1 MVYLYSHRMP
11 SVADV
16 CKKFYTSYYELD
28 CETQKKLAAYLREV
42 QAHINPASVREQT
55 YSTSIVASEE
65 SQYEHIVSILRVL
78 CPSIVST
85 TRETTSKQKLQFN
98 ISWKGTF
105 IVPNQ
110 FCDNLRNSYCANNKT
125 EPFVVRLRGKM
136 SEWQTV
142 EVPDGKH
149 TTQKVEISPV
159 PVVWTGRLR
168 TSSSETLVEPKTKT
182 SNMSMKTSKKPI
194 VNECDLV
201 LENSE
206 LKKRIKQLE
215 DKLSQIFA
223 D

>member
-1 MVYLYSHRMP
+1 MP

-16 CKKFYTSYYELD
+16 CKKFYASYYELNS
-28 CETQKKLAAYLREV
+28 ETQKKLTAYLRDI
-42 QAHINPASVREQT
+42 QSHINPTSVREQT
-55 YSTSIVASEE
+55 YSMSIDTTDV
-65 SQYEHIVSILRVL
+65 SQYEHIVSVLRVL
-78 CPSIVST
+78 CPLIVST
-85 TRETTSKQKLQFN
+85 TRETSSKQKLQFN

-110 FCDNLRNSYCANNKT
+110 FCDSLRNSSYVNDKT

-142 EVPDGKH
+142 EVPEVKQ
-149 TTQKVEISPV
+149 TTTLQKVEIAPTPV
-159 PVVWTGRLR
+159 AWMGRLR
-168 TSSSETLVEPKTKT
+168 TSSKETMVETKTKT
-182 SNMSMKTSKKPI
+182 STTTMKTSNKPI

>member
-1 MVYLYSHRMP
+1 MP

-16 CKKFYTSYYELD
+16 CKEFYASYYELD
-28 CETQKKLAAYLREV
+28 CETQKKLAVYLREV

-55 YSTSIVASEE
+55 YSTAIVASEV
-65 SQYEHIVSILRVL
+65 SQYEHIVSVLRVL
-78 CPSIVST
+78 CPLIIST
-85 TRETTSKQKLQFN
+85 THETTSKQKLQFN

-110 FCDNLRNSYCANNKT
+110 FCDSLHNSCCANNKT

-142 EVPDGKH
+142 EVPDVKH
-149 TTQKVEISPV
+149 TTTVQKVEIAPT
-159 PVVWTGRLR
+159 PVVWMGRLR
-168 TSSSETLVEPKTKT
+168 TSSYKTLVETKTKT
-182 SNMSMKTSKKPI
+182 STTTMNTSNKPI

-215 DKLSQIFA
+215 DKLSHIFA